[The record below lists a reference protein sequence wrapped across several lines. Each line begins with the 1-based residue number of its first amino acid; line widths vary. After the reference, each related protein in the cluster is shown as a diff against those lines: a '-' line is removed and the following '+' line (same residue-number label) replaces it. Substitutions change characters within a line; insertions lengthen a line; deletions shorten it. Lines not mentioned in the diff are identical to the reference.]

1 MTAYLDVF
9 VPAFGTLALGALL
22 RRFLLRD
29 DAVWAGIERLVFWAL
44 MPALLV
50 SAIASV
56 DLRALPLGR
65 MALAIW
71 LALAGGAALSLLLA
85 RAARADFPA
94 ATSVLQGGIRFNNL
108 MGFALVGGLFGPAGT
123 ALGAVAI
130 SVIGLANIGG
140 SILAGWLG
148 KRYPRKY
155 LLAGI
160 YALRTLVA
168 AWFILTPITPATVLI
183 FSLAMGSLWLA
194 TVPLTSG
201 LVAYIYGLRYMGT
214 LYGFVF
220 LSHQLGSFLGVW
232 LGGKLYDLYGDYTL
246 VWWVGVG
253 VGAFSA
259 LIHLPV
265 REAPA
270 RLPVAAAV

>member
-1 MTAYLDVF
+1 MAHAAPC
-9 VPAFGTLALGALL
+9 PANGPPS
-22 RRFLLRD
+22 D
-29 DAVWAGIERLVFWAL
+29 
-44 MPALLV
+44 
-50 SAIASV
+50 
-56 DLRALPLGR
+56 
-65 MALAIW
+65 
-71 LALAGGAALSLLLA
+71 
-85 RAARADFPA
+85 RAA
-94 ATSVLQGGIRFNNL
+94 I
-108 MGFALVGGLFGPAGT
+108 

-130 SVIGLANIGG
+130 SVIGMANIAG

-148 KRYPRKY
+148 KRYTRKY

-160 YALRTLVA
+160 YTLRTLIS
-168 AWFILTPITPATVLI
+168 AWFILTPITPLTVVI
-183 FSLAMGSLWLA
+183 FSLSMGSLWLA

-232 LGGKLYDLYGDYTL
+232 LGGRLYDSYGDYTI

-265 REAPA
+265 RELPAVLRPAAPA
-270 RLPVAAAV
+270 NPA

>member
-1 MTAYLDVF
+1 MGAVLRRAFTDPSYLMIFAGFFSCGYQLAFITAHF
-9 VPAFGTLALGALL
+9 PAMVTEMCGPIAPDGSLAALG
-22 RRFLLRD
+22 
-29 DAVWAGIERLVFWAL
+29 ITT
-44 MPALLV
+44 
-50 SAIASV
+50 
-56 DLRALPLGR
+56 
-65 MALAIW
+65 
-71 LALAGGAALSLLLA
+71 
-85 RAARADFPA
+85 
-94 ATSVLQGGIRFNNL
+94 TS
-108 MGFALVGGLFGPAGT
+108 

-265 REAPA
+265 REAPSA
-270 RLPVAAAV
+270 ALPRGTAAA